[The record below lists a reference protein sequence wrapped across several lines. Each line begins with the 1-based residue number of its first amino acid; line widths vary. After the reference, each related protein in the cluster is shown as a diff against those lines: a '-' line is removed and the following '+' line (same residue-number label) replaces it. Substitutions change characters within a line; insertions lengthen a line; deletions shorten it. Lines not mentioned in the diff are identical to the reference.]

1 MLTDVV
7 GYEHEES
14 AKNITAAGFTCN
26 QLSGLMCTESDILP
40 LLERWLDAQL
50 KLGKRIVLNWTTINL
65 HFECVRAGHR
75 SC

>member
-14 AKNITAAGFTCN
+14 AKNITAAAFTCN